1 MTKTSNYKHMKR
13 TTIIVDDEQPARDL
27 IREYLNTYPEIEVI
41 AECEE
46 GESAVSTI
54 NKLKPDFIFLDVQM
68 PECNGFQV
76 LENLIE
82 IPLIIFCTAYEKYAL
97 KAFEVSAVDYLL
109 KPYDKKRF
117 DQAVQRILDRGNQS
131 GEVADKIIT
140 LLETIRNKNTYAQRL
155 FIKLRGKVVPVD
167 VTDIEWIEA
176 QDDYAQ
182 VHTAS
187 GSYLTGQNLTHLE
200 SLLDPGL
207 FTRIHRSSLV
217 NLNFIKEVRRTD
229 SGSYAVIIASGRELR
244 VGRSRIEQLKKW
256 MV

>member
-1 MTKTSNYKHMKR
+1 MKR

-27 IREYLNTYPEIEVI
+27 IKEYLTTYPEIEVI

-46 GESAVSTI
+46 GENAVLTI

-68 PECNGFQV
+68 PECNGFKV
-76 LENLIE
+76 LENLKE

-131 GEVADKIIT
+131 GEMADKIIA
-140 LLETIRNKNTYAQRL
+140 LLETIRKKHTYAQRL
-155 FIKLRGKVVPVD
+155 FIQLRGKVVAVD
-167 VTDIEWIEA
+167 VKDIEWIEA

-182 VHTAS
+182 VHTVS
-187 GSYLTGQNLTHLE
+187 GSYLTSQNLTHLE
-200 SLLDPGL
+200 SLLDPNL
-207 FTRIHRSSLV
+207 FIRIHRSSMV
-217 NLNFIKEVRRTD
+217 NLNFIKEVHRND
-229 SGSYAVIIASGRELR
+229 SGGYAVKITSGRELTI
-244 VGRSRIEQLKKW
+244 GRSRVELVKKW